1 MMHRSLLATLLLVA
15 PALSAQT
22 IDTTLALKYRVS
34 AVNAR
39 RIQPEAYWSAIAPFL
54 RTGFTVDS
62 IGRSSQGRPLRSIR
76 FGNGPTTVLL
86 WSQMHGDEA
95 TATLALADIIR
106 YLSEA
111 RGDSLRQR
119 LERSLTIVMIPMLN
133 PDGAA
138 KWQRENAGGI
148 DINRDVRRL
157 STPEARALKGTHD
170 RYRPAFGFNLHDQGA
185 RVRAGP
191 PGPQVAIA
199 LLPPATNEAGTY
211 DSVRTR
217 ARKVTAL
224 IAERLARDIP
234 GRIAKYDDSFNAR
247 AFGDLMQTWGTSTIL
262 IESGALPNDPDKQ
275 RLRGINVVAIL
286 TALDAMATGAVDRV
300 DPRAYDSLPFNTSG
314 AYDLIIKGAR
324 IVLPGQAPYL
334 ADIAVNYDDA
344 VARTGPRLREVG
356 DLDNA
361 VAFETI
367 DAAGVYFHPR
377 AAMLTTTPGGTYL
390 KAGSPLEYD
399 LRRGAAPTSEVIR

>member
-1 MMHRSLLATLLLVA
+1 MRRMLLAALLLA
-15 PALSAQT
+15 PALLSAQT
-22 IDTTLALKYRVS
+22 IDTTLALRYRVA

-39 RIQPEAYWSAIAPFL
+39 RIQPEAYWTAITPFL
-54 RTGFTVDS
+54 GAGFAVDTV
-62 IGRSSQGRPLRSIR
+62 GRSSQGRPLRSVR
-76 FGNGPTTVLL
+76 FGNGPTKVFL

-106 YLSEA
+106 YLAEA
-111 RGDSLRQR
+111 RNDSLRQR

-138 KWQRENAGGI
+138 RWQRENAGGI

-157 STPEARALKGTHD
+157 STPEARALKATFD

-185 RVRAGP
+185 RVRAGG

-199 LLPPATNEAGTY
+199 LLPPATDDAGGY

-217 ARKVTAL
+217 ARRVTSL
-224 IAERLARDIP
+224 IADRLSRDIP
-234 GRIAKYDDSFNAR
+234 GRIAKYDDSFNPR
-247 AFGDLMQTWGTSTIL
+247 AFGDQLQAWGTSTIL
-262 IESGALPNDPDKQ
+262 IESGALPGDPDKQ
-275 RLRGINVVAIL
+275 RLRALNVVAIL

-300 DPRAYDSLPFNTSG
+300 DPRGYDALPFNTSG
-314 AYDLIIKGAR
+314 AYDLIVKGAK

-334 ADIAVNYDDA
+334 ADLAFNYDDA

-356 DLDNA
+356 DLENA
-361 VAFETI
+361 VSFITV
-367 DAAGVYFHPR
+367 DAAGAFFHPGPG
-377 AAMLTTTPGGTYL
+377 LITTTPGGAYL
-390 KAGSPLEYD
+390 KLGGPMEYD
-399 LRRGAAPTSEVIR
+399 LRQGPQPTSPLIR

>member
-1 MMHRSLLATLLLVA
+1 MKGTFLLVA
-15 PALSAQT
+15 LLLPAPLAAQA
-22 IDTTLALKYRVS
+22 IDTSLALRYRVA

-39 RIQPEAYWSAIAPFL
+39 RIQPEAYWSALGPFL
-54 RTGFTVDS
+54 RTGFTVDA
-62 IGRSSQGRPLRSIR
+62 IGTSAQGRPLRSVR
-76 FGNGPTTVLL
+76 FGTGPVKVLL

-106 YLSEA
+106 YLGEA
-111 RGDSLRQR
+111 RNDSLWQR

-138 KWQRENAGGI
+138 RWQRENAGGI

-157 STPEARALKGTHD
+157 STPEARALKATFD
-170 RYRPAFGFNLHDQGA
+170 RYRPSFGFNLHDQGA

-199 LLPPATNEAGTY
+199 LLPPAVDSSGGY

-224 IAERLARDIP
+224 IADRLGRDIP
-234 GRIAKYDDSFNAR
+234 GRIAKYDDSFNPR
-247 AFGDLMQTWGTSTIL
+247 AFGDLMQAWGTSTIL
-262 IESGALPNDPDKQ
+262 IESGALPGDPDKQ

-286 TALDAMATGAVDRV
+286 TALDAMATGAVDRA
-300 DPRAYDSLPFNTSG
+300 DPKGYETLPFNTSG
-314 AYDLIIKGAR
+314 AYDLVIRGAKV
-324 IVLPGQAPYL
+324 VLPGQAPYL
-334 ADIAVNYDDA
+334 ADLAFNYDDA

-356 DLDNA
+356 DLEGA
-361 VAFETI
+361 VAFTRI
-367 DAAGVYFHPR
+367 DAAGAFFHPS
-377 AAMLTTTPGGTYL
+377 AGMLTTTPAGAYL
-390 KAGSPLEYD
+390 RLGAPMEYD
-399 LRRGAAPTSEVIR
+399 LRQGADPASPLIR